1 MDSRIEVSSPF
12 QTPDQQR
19 AADLLGM
26 FVFLASEIMLFGG
39 LFVVTFVYR
48 FLHRAEVVA
57 ASKQL
62 HLWIGAANTAILLTS
77 SLFIALSVQAG
88 RAGRRRQTVACL
100 CGAICLG
107 LGFLA
112 LKAVEYR
119 LEYTEGVL
127 PGFGERLVFSTPSQH
142 IFMNIYMIAT
152 SLHALH
158 LLIGICLIG
167 GVAGMVGRGKLA
179 LPKQAMTLESAGLYW
194 HLVDIIWIF
203 LYPALY
209 LIR

>member
-12 QTPDQQR
+12 QTAEQQR
-19 AADLLGM
+19 IADLLGM
-26 FVFLASEIMLFGG
+26 YIFLASEIMLFGG
-39 LFVVTFVYR
+39 LFVVTFVCR
-48 FLHRAEVVA
+48 FLHRAEIVA

-88 RAGRRRQTVACL
+88 RAGRRRLTIACL
-100 CGAICLG
+100 CAAVCLG

-119 LEYTEGVL
+119 LEYDEGIL
-127 PGFGERLVFSTPSQH
+127 PGFGERLVFATPSQH
-142 IFMNIYMIAT
+142 LFMNIYMIAT

-158 LLIGICLIG
+158 LLIGIGLVT
-167 GVAGMVGRGKLA
+167 GVAGMIGRGRLA
-179 LPKQAMTLESAGLYW
+179 LPKQVMTLETTGLYW
-194 HLVDIIWIF
+194 HLVDVIWIF